1 MKDFVLYKNKLFS
14 FLIYIT
20 LLIDLFLGSIL
31 IEDST
36 SSPLIGVIYKGI
48 LLILV
53 VSYITKLNKIAL
65 FSFVILFA
73 LTLFNSISDNI
84 IYFPSN
90 FISGSK
96 FILFNLMFF
105 LFYFFLKKK
114 YIDSQSIFKI
124 ISFCFIVLIINQF
137 LGISGFGKATYT
149 HIDIGTTGFF
159 FESNSYALILIIL
172 EAIMLL
178 FLADRIKLWKLLSLI
193 IVFNLLALTISTKT
207 AIIGSVIVP
216 LILIYFKRK
225 KIFYF
230 MLMLLSLTILSQ
242 IKYLENTKEVIKV
255 VSEIG
260 EDGFVEGLS
269 SGRSDRASLALN
281 NYSENFS
288 FLEKLVGI
296 GNNRMIRD
304 TNLGGF
310 SEIDFVDILLSTGII
325 GFLLVYLPFFII
337 SYNLLLQNKKNKIIE
352 FKIVFILNVFF
363 LVISSLGGHLFT
375 SGTPTIFLAL
385 LNIYPYTLIHNQSKK
400 FYQLNPNFYY

>member
-1 MKDFVLYKNKLFS
+1 MKDFVLYKNKLLL
-14 FLIYIT
+14 FLIYNT

-31 IEDST
+31 IEDRT
-36 SSPLIGVIYKGI
+36 SSPLIGVIYKGT
-48 LLILV
+48 LLMIVL
-53 VSYITKLNKIAL
+53 SYITKLNKIAL
-65 FSFVILFA
+65 LSFSTLFA
-73 LTLFNSISDNI
+73 LILFNSISDNI

-105 LFYFFLKKK
+105 LFYFFHKKK

-124 ISFCFIVLIINQF
+124 FSFSFLVIIINQF
-137 LGISGFGKATYT
+137 LGVSGFGKATYT

-159 FESNSYALILIIL
+159 FESNSYGLILIII
-172 EAIMLL
+172 EATLIL
-178 FLADRIKLWKLLSLI
+178 FFINSIKLWKLLSLI
-193 IVFNLLALTISTKT
+193 VIFSLLALTIATKT

-225 KIFYF
+225 RIFYF

-242 IKYLENTKEVIKV
+242 IKYLENTTEVIKV
-255 VSEIG
+255 VSEID
-260 EDGFVEGLS
+260 EDGFVGGLA

-281 NYSENFS
+281 KYSENFS
-288 FLEKLVGI
+288 FLEKLVGA
-296 GNNRMIRD
+296 GNNRIIMD
-304 TNLGGF
+304 TNIGGY
-310 SEIDFVDILLSTGII
+310 SEIDFIDILLSTGII
-325 GFLLVYLPFFII
+325 GFLIVYFPFFII

-363 LVISSLGGHLFT
+363 LLISSLGGHLFT
-375 SGTPTIFLAL
+375 SGTANIFLAL

-400 FYQLNPNFYY
+400 ILST